1 MVITANALY
10 KYFVKLLSKDTIVA
24 LIKATKRI
32 VPFSPMF
39 KVKTTCGMNYG
50 GLAYKYNSLEI
61 SSWVLQDAK
70 EAKGV
75 VRHEVAHLLHDYID
89 TGGTAHGKEY
99 IGVLKTV
106 SPNTWRRDRHFR
118 ITPAIHQARKLIHPS
133 KHKVNVA
140 SYRIPYT
147 HSYAV
152 V

>member
-1 MVITANALY
+1 MVITAKTLY
-10 KYFVKLLSKDTIVA
+10 KYFMKLLSKDAIA
-24 LIKATKRI
+24 NLISTAKR
-32 VPFSPMF
+32 VNPFAPMF

-70 EAKGV
+70 EAKGI

-99 IGVLKTV
+99 VSVLKIV
-106 SPNTWRRDRHFR
+106 SPKTWRRDRHFN
-118 ITPAIHQARKLIHPS
+118 ITPAIHKARKLIHPN

-140 SYRIPYT
+140 SYRVPYI

-152 V
+152 S